1 MPHFR
6 IFSRA
11 ALRTL
16 RWPLVGM
23 MCVALVGGN
32 YLTRGST
39 ASADEALFDTTR
51 LPRIPGSK
59 ELYAMP
65 ATTSF
70 TTPGPVGQSADATR
84 KMLAADGWQEYS
96 PLSGASP
103 GNLQL
108 QVINMK
114 KGTHGLNVFVTI
126 APAQNNATA
135 VAYTAVYLATDLP
148 FPRDAVDIDYKPD
161 LAFLTCFTTTS
172 IDDALA
178 YYQAELGARGWS
190 PWSAK
195 DGATPVAAAG
205 ASVKTQSGAYAYYTK
220 VDTKPLLLVLRRGDG
235 DRTKV
240 EIKEVPGEML
250 ASESERARRAEAAPA
265 IAAKAP
271 IEAVTAQAPP
281 ARPAV
286 EKAAATAAP
295 AIAMAKA
302 TIGAAQATEKE
313 LEPDEQSSLP
323 VPARHTMS
331 GIAKTP
337 FRSELTASVP
347 ADVAAV
353 LGFYRRELGKRDWKE
368 AAEEAVIKP
377 DQVTLA
383 FSTPTGP
390 AVLKLD
396 RKDGETAIS
405 LTVRDEAAAGKAGM
419 VSKPGQ
425 ARLLFGNPLP
435 AAAVVTI
442 NQQTIKVAAGAGAKA
457 PDGPVLDLPPG
468 KYKYS
473 FKVAGGPAH
482 SEEVEVGAGE
492 TWGLLMGPGGALTLR
507 VY

>member
-1 MPHFR
+1 
-6 IFSRA
+6 
-11 ALRTL
+11 
-16 RWPLVGM
+16 M
-23 MCVALVGGN
+23 MCLAVVGGG

-51 LPRIPGSK
+51 LPRVPGGK

-70 TTPGPVGQSADATR
+70 TTPGPVAQSADATR
-84 KMLAADGWQEYS
+84 KILAADGWQEYS
-96 PLSGASP
+96 PLSGAGP

-108 QVINMK
+108 QIMNMK
-114 KGTHGLNVFVTI
+114 KGSHGLNVFVTI
-126 APAQNNATA
+126 APAQNNATS
-135 VAYTAVYLATDLP
+135 VGYTAVYLATDLP
-148 FPRDAVDIDYKPD
+148 FPKDAVEIDYKPD
-161 LAFLTCFTTTS
+161 LALLNCFTASS

-195 DGATPVAAAG
+195 DGATPAAASG
-205 ASVKTQSGAYAYYTK
+205 ADIKTQSGAYAYYTK
-220 VDTKPLLLVLRRGDG
+220 VNTKPLLLVLRRGDG
-235 DRTKV
+235 ARTKV
-240 EIKEVPGEML
+240 EIKAVPEEML

-265 IAAKAP
+265 AAVKAPAEAAAIKLATESAPAKAP
-271 IEAVTAQAPP
+271 SPTAVT
-281 ARPAV
+281 
-286 EKAAATAAP
+286 EKVAATAAP
-295 AIAMAKA
+295 AV
-302 TIGAAQATEKE
+302 EKE
-313 LEPDEQSSLP
+313 LEADDASSLP

-347 ADVAAV
+347 ANITAV

-368 AAEEAVIKP
+368 ATGTAVIKS

-383 FSTPTGP
+383 FSSPTGP
-390 AVLKLD
+390 AMLKLE
-396 RKDGETAIS
+396 RKDDETAIS
-405 LTVRDEAAAGKAGM
+405 LTVRDEAAATKAGM

-425 ARLLFGNPLP
+425 AKLLFGNPLP

-457 PDGPVLDLPPG
+457 PDGPALDLPPG

-473 FKVAGGPAH
+473 FKVAGGPAR
-482 SEEVEVGAGE
+482 SDEVEVGAGE